1 MRDDRAREKA
11 IEKLVAKKLGGGVT
25 APGPNCLDAATLAA
39 YVERTLAPGERL
51 SSETHLAAC
60 VRCQEHV
67 AALVRLSE
75 ADLPA
80 EELAAV
86 RLPARRVPW
95 FRWAWAAPV
104 LVAVVVTG
112 LWYTGEFDRYLRRP
126 QEAVFKPAPPAPAHE
141 APAEAQPARM
151 AAGPAARPEA
161 HKPERRKVETAER
174 KTLAAGGA
182 RSTSKD
188 VASNEAEVAAAGSV
202 TDQLAGAGGRIA
214 TPSERARLAAAG
226 AGVASGVGSRTGE
239 LGRSQMKTKEAPE
252 AAEKAAAAPVSAK
265 SEAEEATRQEEAW
278 KREVAESSGER
289 PAAREAPAP
298 TPTAAPKAAAKVAAA
313 KAPLRDDELAKQRA
327 VRGLAGA
334 GPATETAQGFR
345 QALALRNWRV
355 GRHGLI
361 QKFDEKSGSWL
372 TRPTGVEADLD
383 EIAFP
388 TPSVGWAVGHAG
400 TILRTTDGGATWSK
414 ISSPTT
420 EDLVRVTASS
430 AESVQIVTRRG
441 QKFATPDGG
450 KTWSPLA
457 QE

>member
-11 IEKLVAKKLGGGVT
+11 IEKLVAKKLGGGDT

-51 SSETHLAAC
+51 SSEIHLAAC

-80 EELAAV
+80 GELGAA

-126 QEAVFKPAPPAPAHE
+126 QEAAFKPAPTAPAHE
-141 APAEAQPARM
+141 APAEAQPARI
-151 AAGPAARPEA
+151 AEGPAARAEA
-161 HKPERRKVETAER
+161 HKPERRKVETADR

-182 RSTSKD
+182 KSTSKD
-188 VASNEAEVAAAGSV
+188 IAGNAAGLAAAGAV

-214 TPSERARLAAAG
+214 TPSERARLASAG
-226 AGVASGVGSRTGE
+226 AGIASGVGSRTGE
-239 LGRSQMKTKEAPE
+239 LGRSEMKTKEAPE
-252 AAEKAAAAPVSAK
+252 AADKAPAAPAPAK
-265 SEAEEATRQEEAW
+265 SEAEEATRQEDAR
-278 KREVAESSGER
+278 KRELAESSGER
-289 PAAREAPAP
+289 PAPRGAPAP

-313 KAPLRDDELAKQRA
+313 KGPMRDDELAKQRA
-327 VRGLAGA
+327 VQGLAGG
-334 GPATETAQGFR
+334 GPATERALDFRLAQVP
-345 QALALRNWRV
+345 RNWRV

-372 TRPTGVEADLD
+372 TRPSGVEADLD
-383 EIAFP
+383 DIAFP
-388 TPSVGWAVGHAG
+388 SRSVGWAVGQAG
-400 TILRTTDGGATWSK
+400 IILRTTDGGASWSK

-430 AESVQIVTRRG
+430 AESAQIVTRRG
-441 QKFATPDGG
+441 LKFATPDAG
-450 KTWSPLA
+450 KTWNPLA